1 MFREMPLV
9 ELKDKYRKL
18 SSLEKARRGWEDEYE
33 VSLKQVKFFM
43 IIYLAGYADEKCTG
57 KLPLFFNVIGHIV
70 LS

>member
-43 IIYLAGYADEKCTG
+43 IIYLAGYADEKCIG
-57 KLPLFFNVIGHIV
+57 QLPLFFNWIEHIV
-70 LS
+70 SS